1 MVFVAGVT
9 TLCCLLMICIG
20 LASDYYDILHRPFE
34 NNIETVPSTQI
45 LRVSGGS
52 LRVSGG

>member
-1 MVFVAGVT
+1 MAFVAGVT
-9 TLCCLLMICIG
+9 TLCCLLVICIG
-20 LASDYYDILHRPFE
+20 LASDYYDILRRPSE